1 MRLSDQDDDMEILVS
16 LSKEVKEKE
25 KEKEKGKEKKPKRK
39 KGTLAFV
46 LGLMGCM
53 AVLVVVMFLAGLL
66 YEWIDRRE
74 IENQLYI
81 AEKEATVYNQ
91 EEANALVAEAVAALQ
106 FDLEEAKAEGAAEI
120 LDSLASSLSAGETV
134 VETLRPFYT
143 DKIVLVSGGK
153 YHFVPIRDDLKKNTN
168 VQETLQL
175 LENGESQYL
184 ENGQAITHKGV
195 DVSYHQGAIDWTR
208 VAATGVEYAILR
220 VGYRGYGTG
229 ALMPDEQFE
238 ANIQGALSAGLK
250 VGVYFFSQAINEAEI
265 LEEANFVLEQIAPYK
280 VDYPVIID
288 VEKVSDSAARMNLI
302 TVEERTNLVKI
313 FLQKVAEAGYH
324 PMIYHNME
332 MAVLMLHME
341 ELEEYDKWFAY
352 YNPELYYPYYYQ
364 MWQYSASGKVD
375 GIEGEVDMNISFKNW
390 GRE

>member
-1 MRLSDQDDDMEILVS
+1 MRLSDQDDDMEILDS
-16 LSKEVKEKE
+16 LSKELR
-25 KEKEKGKEKKPKRK
+25 EKGKGKGKVNGKKPRRKRR
-39 KGTLAFV
+39 TLAFV

-53 AVLVVVMFLAGLL
+53 AVLVVVIFLAGLL

-74 IENQLYI
+74 IEKQLDI

-106 FDLEEAKAEGAAEI
+106 FDLEEAKAQGAAEV
-120 LDSLASSLSAGETV
+120 LDGLASSLSAGETV
-134 VETLRPFYT
+134 VESLRPFYP
-143 DKIVLVSGGK
+143 DNLVLVSGGK
-153 YHFVPIRDDLKKNTN
+153 YHFVPIRDDLKKNTY
-168 VQETLQL
+168 VQENLQI
-175 LENGESQYL
+175 LENGEYQYM
-184 ENGQAITHKGV
+184 ENGLAITRKGV

-229 ALMPDEQFE
+229 ALMADEQFE

-250 VGVYFFSQAINEAEI
+250 VGVYFFSQAINEAEV

-302 TVEERTNLVKI
+302 TVEERTNLVKV
-313 FLQKVAEAGYH
+313 FVQKVAEAGYH

-332 MAVLMLHME
+332 MAALMLHME

-352 YNPELYYPYYYQ
+352 YNPELYYPYDYQ
-364 MWQYSASGKVD
+364 MWQYSAAGRVD
-375 GIEGEVDMNISFKNW
+375 GIEGDVDMNISFKNW
-390 GRE
+390 ERK